1 MLLSIKNIEKEY
13 DRPVLK
19 NISYSFEAGKMY
31 VIKGVSGCGKS
42 TLLNI
47 LGGIETAFS
56 GEICLDGETLKENPG
71 GLKAACGYIYQQS
84 LLLSGITV
92 RDNLLL
98 IRNDRKQVSK
108 ICRGLGISPL
118 LDKLPDQLSGGER
131 QRVAIAR
138 ALLND
143 PRILLADEPTAS
155 LDEDNSLKI
164 AQTLAN
170 LRSDNRILIVATHE
184 HCFDAL
190 ADEIIDLRYGVIDYV
205 QTFTR
210 AKEEETSSSPSSDGK
225 KS

>member
-19 NISYSFEAGKMY
+19 NISYSFEAGKLY

-92 RDNLLL
+92 R
-98 IRNDRKQVSK
+98 
-108 ICRGLGISPL
+108 PEA
-118 LDKLPDQLSGGER
+118 GE
-131 QRVAIAR
+131 
-138 ALLND
+138 
-143 PRILLADEPTAS
+143 
-155 LDEDNSLKI
+155 
-164 AQTLAN
+164 
-170 LRSDNRILIVATHE
+170 
-184 HCFDAL
+184 
-190 ADEIIDLRYGVIDYV
+190 
-205 QTFTR
+205 
-210 AKEEETSSSPSSDGK
+210 
-225 KS
+225 